1 MGGCVSTHTEIN
13 RAHRKHLYKIGK
25 PSTGRIYSS
34 VFGKSRRK
42 IAASVHDVPINRLSD
57 AGIRDFAVSEYVHV
71 DFEKGAATTCKR
83 SQVSNKT
90 FHVTQMQW
98 NHSQIDGNGIC
109 QEEAWFDSV
118 SIIDSDSDDDFSSV
132 LGDSFSSIGNTFGRI
147 SNAQLLP
154 RTSNAQL
161 LQYETASCF
170 VDTGSKYEG
179 FYESYLK
186 IDGVKTDKFL
196 SKDDGKGTHDSGE
209 KNHENRKKS
218 TVIRLS
224 VTRKS
229 LDVGTE
235 FCQAESYLY
244 RPRAGL
250 LIPCAVGEKLTR
262 GCWSEVSPSIFKLRG
277 ENYFKDKQKY
287 PAPNVSPYLPIGVDL
302 FACPRKIKHIAQ
314 HLELPNVK
322 THEKVPSLL
331 IVNIQLP
338 TYPASMF
345 GEYDGEGLSLVL
357 YFKVSETFDTQIS
370 AHFQDTIKR
379 FIEDEMEKVR
389 GFAKESVVPF
399 RERLKI
405 MAGVV
410 NPEDLQLC
418 STERKLLQAYNDK
431 PVLSRPQHSFFQGPN
446 YFEIDLDIHSFSY
459 ISRKGF
465 ESFRERLNNG
475 ILDLSLTIQAQKP
488 EELPEQVLCCMR
500 LNKLDFVNNGQI
512 PTLVTSN
519 DDCLERQ
526 LMGNAI

>member
-1 MGGCVSTHTEIN
+1 MGGCVSTHNGIH

-25 PSTGRIYSS
+25 FSGRTYSS
-34 VFGKSRRK
+34 VFGKSRGK
-42 IAASVHDVPINRLSD
+42 ITSAVHDVPIERLSD
-57 AGIRDFAVSEYVHV
+57 AGIRDFAVSEYVHLN
-71 DFEKGAATTCKR
+71 FEKGAATTCKR
-83 SQVSNKT
+83 SEVSNKT

-98 NHSQIDGNGIC
+98 NHSQIDGKGIC

-132 LGDSFSSIGNTFGRI
+132 HGDSFPSIGNTFGRI
-147 SNAQLLP
+147 
-154 RTSNAQL
+154 SNAQL

-186 IDGVKTDKFL
+186 IDGGGKTDKFL
-196 SKDDGKGTHDSGE
+196 SKDDSKGTHDSGE

-229 LDVGTE
+229 LDGGETTE
-235 FCQAESYLY
+235 FCQAERYLY
-244 RPRAGL
+244 RPRAGF
-250 LIPCAVGEKLTR
+250 LIPCTAGEKLTA
-262 GCWSEVSPSIFKLRG
+262 GCWSEVSPSVFKLRG

-287 PAPNVSPYLPIGVDL
+287 PAPDYSPYIPIGVDL
-302 FACPRKIKHIAQ
+302 FACPRKINHIAQ

-322 THEKVPSLL
+322 AHEKVPSLL

-338 TYPASMF
+338 TYPTSMF
-345 GEYDGEGLSLVL
+345 GDYDGEGLSLVL
-357 YFKVSETFDTQIS
+357 YFRVSETFDTQIS
-370 AHFQDTIKR
+370 AHFQDSIKR
-379 FIEDEMEKVR
+379 FVEDEMEKVR

-410 NPEDLQLC
+410 NPEDLQLS
-418 STERKLLQAYNDK
+418 STERKLIQAYNDK

-446 YFEIDLDIHSFSY
+446 YFEIDLDIHCFSY

-465 ESFRERLNNG
+465 ESFRERLNHG
-475 ILDLSLTIQAQKP
+475 IIDLGLTIQAQKP

-500 LNKLDFVNNGQI
+500 LNKISFVNHGQI
-512 PTLVTSN
+512 PTLVTSQ

-526 LMGNAI
+526 LMGNGI